1 MVRQRVGVA
10 GALSRRQGCSDALV
24 SSPSPFLVM
33 DLGLGVGPSGRGSFL
48 WPRRAANAQL
58 FAELSCFNG

>member
-1 MVRQRVGVA
+1 MVRQRLGVA

-33 DLGLGVGPSGRGSFL
+33 DLGLVVGRSGRGSSCGL
-48 WPRRAANAQL
+48 GGLRM
-58 FAELSCFNG
+58 LSYSQS